1 MMRSHIGRCGGALSH
16 MTIPMLDVI
25 LHLNVIIHASLLPFV
40 QTKKVVQ
47 TEVDPTTYTRLKH
60 LADRRSVPLKALLRD
75 ALRSYVDVEEGRLE
89 EDPIFRIV
97 GSLKLAG
104 RAWSE
109 RKDWRP

>member
-1 MMRSHIGRCGGALSH
+1 MLLYMR
-16 MTIPMLDVI
+16 
-25 LHLNVIIHASLLPFV
+25 ASLLFV
-40 QTKKVVQ
+40 QPKKVVQ

-60 LADRRSVPLKALLRD
+60 LADRRSISLKALLRD

-97 GSLKLAG
+97 GSLKPAG

>member
-1 MMRSHIGRCGGALSH
+1 MLLYMR
-16 MTIPMLDVI
+16 
-25 LHLNVIIHASLLPFV
+25 ASLLFV

-47 TEVDPTTYTRLKH
+47 TEVDPSTYTRLKH

-109 RKDWRP
+109 RKDWRPEVLAYVDTSALIALAVSADRNHARA